1 MVCGPNIKAFFLKN
15 PTIKNHTIVVEINEA
30 TNYLK
35 LLPII
40 NMQGFFFL
48 KTQTNYWVKI
58 KKYKINP
65 PITAEE
71 LQNIAEEN
79 FKYYKKPNTTTKMWV
94 VYETSSA
101 NTAPPFF

>member
-1 MVCGPNIKAFFLKN
+1 
-15 PTIKNHTIVVEINEA
+15 
-30 TNYLK
+30 
-35 LLPII
+35 
-40 NMQGFFFL
+40 
-48 KTQTNYWVKI
+48 VKI